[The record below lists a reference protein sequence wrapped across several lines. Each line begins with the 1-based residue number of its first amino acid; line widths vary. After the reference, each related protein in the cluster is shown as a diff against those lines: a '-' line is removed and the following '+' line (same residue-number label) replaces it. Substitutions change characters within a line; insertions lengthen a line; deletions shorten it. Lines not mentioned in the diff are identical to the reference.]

1 MDNSGETAR
10 VVGTLERTASNWCR
24 KQNTGK
30 TAGKSKVKTM
40 GEHENERGQTYT
52 VLKKVKD

>member
-10 VVGTLERTASNWCR
+10 VVGTPERTASNWCR